1 MNKLKHTIQYIQ
13 TSVKQQIAHVD
24 IQREV
29 HLNSST
35 NQLNIN
41 KLQRW

>member
-24 IQREV
+24 IQRERY
-29 HLNSST
+29 
-35 NQLNIN
+35 I
-41 KLQRW
+41 